1 MLNFLLSAS
10 FPECRIRFHRNEGN
24 SAAAYYSLRH
34 CSILLS
40 FVCLFVCLFVFF
52 FIFWMRM

>member
-52 FIFWMRM
+52 